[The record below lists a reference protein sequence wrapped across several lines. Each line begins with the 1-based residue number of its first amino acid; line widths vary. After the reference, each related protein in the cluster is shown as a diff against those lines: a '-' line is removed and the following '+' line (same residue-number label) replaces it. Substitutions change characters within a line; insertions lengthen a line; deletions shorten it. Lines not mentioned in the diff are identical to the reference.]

1 MIRGK
6 TFSGAWTSVGSVDI
20 SRGLK
25 DLRADR
31 ERLRQDGTEL
41 RRNVKYALKD

>member
-6 TFSGAWTSVGSVDI
+6 PFSGAWTSVGSADI
-20 SRGLK
+20 SRDWK

-31 ERLRQDGTEL
+31 QRHHQDHTEL
-41 RRNVKYALKD
+41 RRNVKDALKD